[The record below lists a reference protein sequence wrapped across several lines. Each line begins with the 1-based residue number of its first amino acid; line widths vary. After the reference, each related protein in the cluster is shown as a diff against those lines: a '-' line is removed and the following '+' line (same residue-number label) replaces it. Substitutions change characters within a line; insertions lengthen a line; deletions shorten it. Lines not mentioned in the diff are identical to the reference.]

1 MWNCPKCGRTFRNT
15 NQSHYCGKAPQT
27 IAEYILDQPKD
38 IRPLLR
44 TLCEA
49 IHAAIPE
56 AKEKISWSMPTFWNG
71 CNLIQFAAFPK
82 HIGLYPGPEAVEAF
96 AYRLTDYQTSK
107 GTIRLPSTVP
117 CRWSSSPRS
126 PGGAAPPTANNNE
139 TRPPQIHSATALL
152 WKGISMKPTVKG
164 RCGNIRVPV

>member
-27 IAEYILDQPKD
+27 IAEYILDQPED

-96 AYRLTDYQTSK
+96 ADRLSRSGLPNPDFVAFSREITLLRYARQGADRETVALGTRAYLRFRSLMKRSERLKFDLHRALK
-107 GTIRLPSTVP
+107 GL
-117 CRWSSSPRS
+117 
-126 PGGAAPPTANNNE
+126 GDFN
-139 TRPPQIHSATALL
+139 QI
-152 WKGISMKPTVKG
+152 P
-164 RCGNIRVPV
+164 